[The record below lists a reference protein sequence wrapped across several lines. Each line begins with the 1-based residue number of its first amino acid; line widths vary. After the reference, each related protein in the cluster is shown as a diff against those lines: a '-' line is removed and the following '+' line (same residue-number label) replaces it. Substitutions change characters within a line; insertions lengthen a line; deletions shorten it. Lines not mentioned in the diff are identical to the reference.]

1 MEDKSKQALFIL
13 ISLVIG
19 AVIVSLPLDRI
30 DNDIRNKIAK
40 ALPALFFGGLAAWIL
55 YQRKKILDLKKR
67 CQVKVLAECV
77 GLKNKYHYGAR
88 GSFVTAFYTY
98 EYNGRRYTGCNNWD
112 MGRRARGVVKPG
124 EMTEI
129 YINPDCLPDDLYDS
143 IADMSQKA
151 ALNTVYLLL
160 ILTVFFGVLPL
171 LFRIFLK

>member
-1 MEDKSKQALFIL
+1 MIKS
-13 ISLVIG
+13 
-19 AVIVSLPLDRI
+19 I
-30 DNDIRNKIAK
+30 DNRKFIQIAK
-40 ALPALFFGGLAAWIL
+40 SYNEIIVVAMSIG
-55 YQRKKILDLKKR
+55 
-67 CQVKVLAECV
+67 
-77 GLKNKYHYGAR
+77 
-88 GSFVTAFYTY
+88 AFYTY